1 MHNKT
6 SKVKN
11 EQTTDFQIDI
21 WNIIETK
28 RTKVIAV
35 EIMDKIQNET
45 EFLSILIVCK
55 KITTPFLF
63 QNCINI
69 N

>member
-35 EIMDKIQNET
+35 EIMVKIQNET